1 MKSLLHLALLALL
14 TLALLGELGDPV
26 LVFELLR
33 HAGVLLGLASL
44 VVLAG
49 HGFPAAREAGRA
61 LFGATPSEGDDTS
74 SRAATALA
82 TGGRV
87 LRDVALG
94 LALLA
99 IAGPL
104 LLLARGALP
113 EPQELAAA
121 ISSALVLGV
130 LGLVLGEL
138 WLGRAARDLAARKGR
153 PLPAAG
159 LAPLAFLV
167 LPTLI
172 LVLVHTKA

>member
-1 MKSLLHLALLALL
+1 MRSLLHLALLALL
-14 TLALLGELGDPV
+14 TLALLGELTDPV
-26 LVFELLR
+26 LALELLR
-33 HAGVLLGLASL
+33 HAGVLVGLASL
-44 VVLAG
+44 VVLAA

-61 LFGATPSEGDDTS
+61 LLGATPPDEHD
-74 SRAATALA
+74 AASLAAVALA

-138 WLGRAARDLAARKGR
+138 WLGRAARDLAVHAGR
-153 PLPAAG
+153 RLPGVG
-159 LAPLAFLV
+159 LAPLAFLA

-172 LVLVHTKA
+172 LVLIHTKA

>member
-1 MKSLLHLALLALL
+1 MRSLLHPVLLALL

-26 LVFELLR
+26 LMLELLR
-33 HAGVLLGLASL
+33 HTGVLLGLAAL

-49 HGFPAAREAGRA
+49 HGFGPAREAGRA
-61 LFGATPSEGDDTS
+61 LLGAAPTEATPG
-74 SRAATALA
+74 ALA
-82 TGGRV
+82 TAGRT

-99 IAGPL
+99 VAGPL

-113 EPQELAAA
+113 EPRELAAA

-138 WLGRAARDLAARKGR
+138 WLGRTARALAARAGQS
-153 PLPAAG
+153 LPGPG
-159 LAPLAFLV
+159 LAPLAFLA
-167 LPTLI
+167 LPALI
-172 LVLVHTKA
+172 LVLVHIKA